1 MLHKDIL
8 CIIPARKGSKG
19 IKNKNLKKVKGKP
32 LVQYSIDTAKK
43 IQNLVD
49 ICISTDSLKIK
60 KIILKNKIKFYGLR
74 PKNLSGDF
82 AQTKDVVKY
91 ELLKYEKKRDFKYKY
106 ILVLQPT
113 TPIRDIK
120 KLKKVIYLIKKD
132 RKIDSATSVKDVDG
146 NHPLRMKVFKNK
158 LLKNYSGK
166 LNEDLRPRQN
176 LPKVYIRSGSFYLIK
191 RSTFIKIDSLVGKY
205 CYGEILYGLETVNI
219 DNFEDLKY
227 LEMQI

>member
-82 AQTKDVVKY
+82 AQTRMDCNQCACM
-91 ELLKYEKKRDFKYKY
+91 R
-106 ILVLQPT
+106 
-113 TPIRDIK
+113 TPA
-120 KLKKVIYLIKKD
+120 L
-132 RKIDSATSVKDVDG
+132 
-146 NHPLRMKVFKNK
+146 PLRC
-158 LLKNYSGK
+158 
-166 LNEDLRPRQN
+166 N
-176 LPKVYIRSGSFYLIK
+176 LCKCLSP
-191 RSTFIKIDSLVGKY
+191 
-205 CYGEILYGLETVNI
+205 
-219 DNFEDLKY
+219 
-227 LEMQI
+227 